1 MAKEDKELFDLLK
14 SVGLSDDD
22 IAKAVKDGNIKLG
35 MSSEDAT
42 EKKEEAEEKA
52 PESSKEAPEGKEGE
66 KKEEKVEEKKEE
78 KIEKSEIWADLM
90 KSFEEKS
97 TQVDDLVKSLEERD
111 EKVNEL
117 VKSLEDTNE
126 LVKSLQETINKI
138 ERNVPTPR
146 TISNIQFL
154 EKGGMK
160 QDDLGK
166 TVYSAS
172 ADKEAVSDLLLK
184 SMETETDLIVKSQLE
199 SDLMNYVGGNG
210 QISKETAMLLYGR
223 GIRIAQ

>member
-42 EKKEEAEEKA
+42 EKKEEAEKEA
-52 PESSKEAPEGKEGE
+52 PESSKEAPEGTED
-66 KKEEKVEEKKEE
+66 EKVEEKKEE
-78 KIEKSEIWADLM
+78 KIEKSEFADLI

-97 TQVDDLVKSLEERD
+97 TQVDDLVKSLEIRD

-117 VKSLEDTNE
+117 EKSLEDTNE

-146 TISNIQFL
+146 TISNISYL
-154 EKGGMK
+154 EKGGIK

-166 TVYSAS
+166 TVFSAS
-172 ADKEAVSDLLLK
+172 TDKEAVSDLLLK
-184 SMETETDLIVKSQLE
+184 SMETETDAIVKSQLE

-210 QISKETAMLLYGR
+210 QISKETAMLLYGK

>member
-35 MSSEDAT
+35 MSSEDAA
-42 EKKEEAEEKA
+42 EKKEEATETA
-52 PESSKEAPEGKEGE
+52 PESSKEAPEDE
-66 KKEEKVEEKKEE
+66 KEEEKTEEKKEE
-78 KIEKSEIWADLM
+78 KIEKSEYADLI

-97 TQVDDLVKSLEERD
+97 SQVDDLVKSLEARD

-117 VKSLEDTNE
+117 EKSLEETNE
-126 LVKSLQETINKI
+126 LVKSLQETIGKI

-146 TISNIQFL
+146 TISNISYL

-166 TVYSAS
+166 TVFSAS

-184 SMETETDLIVKSQLE
+184 SMETETDAIVKSQLE
-199 SDLMNYVGGNG
+199 SDLMNYAAGNG
-210 QISKETAMLLYGR
+210 SISKETAMLLYGK
-223 GIRIAQ
+223 GYRIAQ

>member
-35 MSSEDAT
+35 MPSEDAT
-42 EKKEEAEEKA
+42 EKKEEAEKEA
-52 PESSKEAPEGKEGE
+52 PESSKEAPEG
-66 KKEEKVEEKKEE
+66 EEKTEEKKEE
-78 KIEKSEIWADLM
+78 KIEKSEFADLI

-97 TQVDDLVKSLEERD
+97 TQVDDLVKSLEIRD

-117 VKSLEDTNE
+117 EKSLEDTNE

-184 SMETETDLIVKSQLE
+184 SMESETDSIVKSQLE

-210 QISKETAMLLYGR
+210 QISKETAMLLYGK